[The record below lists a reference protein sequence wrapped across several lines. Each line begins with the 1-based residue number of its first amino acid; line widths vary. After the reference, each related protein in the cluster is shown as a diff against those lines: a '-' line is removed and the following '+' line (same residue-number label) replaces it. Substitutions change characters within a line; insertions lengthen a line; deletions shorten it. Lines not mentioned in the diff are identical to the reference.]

1 MPNVLTALESR
12 LFSTARVVPKEMT
25 GFIGAV
31 RRDFNDQ
38 GVAKGGTVK
47 VPVVPKMTV
56 GTIPTP
62 SMSFAAGSDRTP
74 TTIDLVLNQTAE
86 ISWNMSAEDERSLLL
101 GGTAQDVLMQ
111 TVEQG
116 WRGLRNQIEAYLG
129 TVAKNS
135 ASRAAGA
142 AGTTPFASTTAEL
155 VAARKILADNGSAS
169 RRRTAVLNTAAEAN
183 LLALGVLQKASEAGD
198 SGALREGIIG
208 RLHGVD
214 IAISAGVQTHTKGAG
229 TGGLVNAG
237 SGLAVGVT
245 TIPYDT
251 LTVNTT
257 GIKAGDVITF
267 AADSVNAY
275 VVKTGTT
282 ATSGNIEI
290 QEPGLLVA
298 IPDNNAIT
306 VGNSSTD
313 NIVLGESG
321 LVAVVR
327 PALQPISPEIEQLP
341 ISDLETGFTA
351 LLIRKVGDGMASWYM
366 RQVYDAF
373 APNPYE
379 IAKLRG

>member
-1 MPNVLTALESR
+1 MSNVLTALEPR
-12 LFSTARVVPKEMT
+12 LFSTARVVPKELT

-47 VPVVPKMTV
+47 VPVVPKLTV
-56 GTIPTP
+56 GTIPVP
-62 SMSFAAGSDRTP
+62 SMSFTAGSDRTP
-74 TTIDLVLNQTAE
+74 STIDLALNQTAE
-86 ISWNMSAEDERSLLL
+86 VSWNMTAEEERVLLL
-101 GGTAQDVLMQ
+101 SGTAQDVLMQ
-111 TVEQG
+111 TIEQG

-135 ASRAAGA
+135 ASRAVGT
-142 AGTTPFASTTAEL
+142 AGTTPFASDTSAL
-155 VAARKILADNGSAS
+155 VDARKVIADNGGAS
-169 RRRTAVLNTAAEAN
+169 RRTAVLNTAAEAK
-183 LLALGVLQKASEAGD
+183 LLALSVLQKANEAGD

-214 IAISAGVQTHTKGAG
+214 IAISAGVQSHTKGAG
-229 TGGLVNAG
+229 TGALVNAG

-245 TIPYDT
+245 TIPFDT
-251 LTVNTT
+251 MTVNTT

-267 AADSVNAY
+267 AADTVNAY
-275 VVKTGTT
+275 VVKTGST

-306 VGNSSTD
+306 IGNSSTD
-313 NIVLGESG
+313 NIVLGESAIA
-321 LVAVVR
+321 AVVR
-327 PALQPISPEIEQLP
+327 PALQPMGGNAEQLTVTDA
-341 ISDLETGFTA
+341 SSGFSA
-351 LLIRKVGDGMASWYM
+351 LFLRVPGDGMTSWYM